1 MDILGGIDV
10 ESEYAFTT
18 SEDSEYVMDVQ
29 KGLNH
34 FNGEQALAFSRERQ
48 NLDDGDNQRGKNQ
61 QAVITA
67 MLKKMISPT
76 MLLKAGTIMNQ
87 VSKDVETNVTQPQL
101 NALIRDQLRTNAKW
115 SIQSVALSGEGGQD
129 YCYSASEQL
138 LYVMYPD
145 DSSLEEIIDLANVV
159 EEGGSLEDGESL
171 N

>member
-1 MDILGGIDV
+1 
-10 ESEYAFTT
+10 
-18 SEDSEYVMDVQ
+18 
-29 KGLNH
+29 
-34 FNGEQALAFSRERQ
+34 
-48 NLDDGDNQRGKNQ
+48 
-61 QAVITA
+61 

-115 SIQSVALSGEGGQD
+115 SIQSVALSGEGGED
-129 YCYSASEQL
+129 YCYSASDQL

-145 DSSLEEIIDLANVV
+145 DSSLREIIDLTNVV
-159 EEGGSLEDGESL
+159 EEGGILEAGEAL